1 MARGLLITNI
11 LLALV
16 IATTSV
22 GHAQPTKSRNTATA
36 GLTSRWLQ
44 LKSAWSKD
52 KDSEEPEA
60 KPQNRSKQKTSSS
73 QSKAKPR
80 TSRGKV
86 QPGDLLPKGIF
97 DRTAKPENRGDQ
109 WLTEDQIAALSEG
122 EVNQTPET
130 PRHSPSTTRANEL
143 DDALQEILSSD
154 LGTAPLESD
163 RNNSIAP
170 LPGGSRNGSQ
180 ANDDYTAR
188 EALANRSRTQ
198 HTASSNRSGSAEALG
213 DLRRQFEALEQA
225 EPKSTVASD
234 ASDTATPGWLLDHE
248 AERAF
253 TKKRSKPTAAEPA
266 VVSDSTNSA
275 GTMLLT
281 SKQPVIVS
289 RVEGPASIMIG
300 REAVYRVRMENIS
313 ETAAKRLSAEVSV
326 PEWADVVDV
335 VSSSGMVERSQTPGD
350 ANLKWH
356 LQDLGSRSAQTL
368 TLKLIPRSGK
378 PLQLGVAWSQ
388 APVETQTLVEVQEPK
403 LEMKLSGPSE
413 VLYNQAR
420 RFELTL
426 RNPGTGPA
434 ENVVLKL
441 IPPGGDEQSASQ
453 HAVGTLAAGDSK
465 EIELE
470 LTAKEAG
477 ELQMKAMAT
486 AAGGLESAANMRVF
500 CKKAELQLDWRGPQ
514 EKYAG
519 TEASY
524 YFRLRNAGTAD
535 AESVSLEVRLPNGAK
550 LLTASEGHQLD
561 QQTGIVSWTV
571 PTVAAGEAK
580 YLQIRCQVD
589 QAGPNRFELV
599 ASTAGGELCD
609 KKEIETNVI
618 AVADLKLNISDPNG
632 PVPVGEDVAY
642 EVRIRNRGTTDAQSV
657 GVVGLFSEGIDPTS
671 VEGAQFSV
679 RDGRVSIHPMNTL
692 PAGQELVLRIHA
704 VASKEGTHVFRAEV
718 SCQDLELKL
727 AAEESTRFYED
738 HYRWEDG
745 EMAYSRD
752 REGVIR

>member
-1 MARGLLITNI
+1 MARGLLITN
-11 LLALV
+11 LLLTLV
-16 IATTSV
+16 LSAPSV
-22 GHAQPTKSRNTATA
+22 CQAQHTKSKPTATA

-52 KDSEEPEA
+52 KDSDEPEG
-60 KPQNRSKQKTSSS
+60 KSQSRPKQKSSSS
-73 QSKAKPR
+73 QAKSAPR
-80 TSRGKV
+80 TSRSRV
-86 QPGDLLPKGIF
+86 QPGDMLPKGIF

-109 WLTEDQIAALSEG
+109 WLTEDQLAAMGDSTN
-122 EVNQTPET
+122 NQDLTAP
-130 PRHSPSTTRANEL
+130 HQSPNATRANEL
-143 DDALQEILSSD
+143 DDALEDILSSD

-163 RNNSIAP
+163 GDNSIAP
-170 LPGGSRNGSQ
+170 LPEHSPIS
-180 ANDDYTAR
+180 DDNAAR
-188 EALANRSRTQ
+188 EALVKQSQPQRTAN
-198 HTASSNRSGSAEALG
+198 SNRSGSAEAIS
-213 DLRRQFEALEQA
+213 DLRRQFEALEQTKPSRPA
-225 EPKSTVASD
+225 ASSTV
-234 ASDTATPGWLLDHE
+234 DTNTPGWLLDHE

-253 TKKRSKPTAAEPA
+253 TKNRSKPAAAAPS
-266 VVSDSTNSA
+266 VVADGSPST
-275 GTMLLT
+275 GMMLLT
-281 SKQPVIVS
+281 SQQPVIVS
-289 RVEGPASIMIG
+289 RVEGPSSIMIG
-300 REAVYRVRMENIS
+300 REAVYRVRLENIS
-313 ETAAKRLSAEVSV
+313 EAAAKRLSAEVSV

-335 VSSSGMVERSQTPGD
+335 VSSSGMVERSQTPGN

-356 LQDLGSRSAQTL
+356 LQDLSGRSAQTL
-368 TLKLIPRSGK
+368 TLKLVPRSGK

-388 APVETQTLVEVQEPK
+388 APVESQTMVEVQEPK

-413 VLYNQAR
+413 VMYNQAQ
-420 RFELTL
+420 RFQLSL

-453 HAVGTLAAGDSK
+453 HAVGTLAAGASK

-477 ELQMKAMAT
+477 ELQMKATAT
-486 AAGGLESAANMRVF
+486 AAGDLQSSAALSVL
-500 CKKAELQLDWRGPQ
+500 CKKAELQLDWRGPA

-524 YFRLRNAGTAD
+524 YFRLRNTGTAD
-535 AESVSLEVRLPNGAK
+535 AEAVGLEVRLPGGAK
-550 LLTASEGHQLD
+550 LLTASEGYELD
-561 QQTGIVSWTV
+561 EQSGIVSWTV

-589 QAGPNRFELV
+589 QAGPNHFELV
-599 ASTAGGELCD
+599 ASARGGELCD
-609 KKEIETNVI
+609 KKAIETNVI
-618 AVADLKLNISDPNG
+618 AVADLNLNISDPQG
-632 PVPVGEDVAY
+632 PVPVGEDIAY
-642 EVRIRNRGTTDAQSV
+642 EVRIRNRGTTDAQNV
-657 GVVGLFSEGIDPTS
+657 GVVGLFSEGIEPTS

-727 AAEESTRFYED
+727 AAEETTRFYED

-745 EMAYSRD
+745 EMAYSQE
-752 REGVIR
+752 REGVMSR